1 MMKKYVKGG
10 SALKTVGVTRP
21 IHDAAGKASGY
32 TKYAADVMLPNMAH
46 VCLVHSTVPHGY
58 VRAVRTEKALAVP
71 GVLGVFHCFNT
82 TQRKYNR
89 YRSRFSQELPLEER
103 AFADYVRFV
112 GDRVAAVAAVS
123 REIAERA
130 ARLVEV
136 EYEELPYSV
145 GFDDTLAGKNCL
157 PGQSPIVKEFTAE
170 FGTPPEGACVD
181 AESFTQ
187 FPPIHHATMEPHA
200 CVADYDPYQDQLV
213 IYSPNQS
220 VHGIRVVLADYL
232 EMPYH
237 KVRVVKSTMGGSF
250 GAKQEW
256 FTEPV
261 AALIAKQLGRP
272 VKLVYSRAE
281 AMTCAIVRGAVR
293 ASVHGKYAPDGTL
306 RSLDIDLV
314 LDAGAY
320 VGNACDYIASIYG
333 KLFRCYRMEHVRYRA
348 RIISSNTPVSG
359 AFRGW
364 SAPETALF
372 TERNLDAAARKLGMD
387 RVDLRLKN
395 TLMPGDI
402 DRKSNL
408 PMEDIRI
415 HEALLR
421 GRELFSWDKLRT
433 EDAAFN
439 ASNDR
444 YRRGVGV
451 ACGGHGNTY
460 YPRHDDFGEGRAF
473 LNEDGTVQL
482 ALTIH
487 DHGCGTVTAMKMIA
501 AEVLDMPDGDIY
513 LGEGDTAATPVDFGC
528 FASRTTF
535 VLGRTV
541 HDTALAL
548 RDVILDR
555 TAELFGLP
563 RQELYVENAAVHSKS
578 DPDVCVS
585 YREAAQQTML
595 KQRRNITAAA
605 QFANVTNP
613 GVTGAHF
620 AHVEVDTWT
629 GFTCVLDYLAVHDIG
644 QPINPGMCVAQIQ
657 GAAQMGCG
665 SALRE
670 EMVVGKDGRC
680 TSSLS
685 KYHLFLAPDLPNI
698 RVELLTDGRS
708 QEGPFG
714 AKSIGEVS
722 FVPAA
727 PAVCGAV
734 NDALGSELGVLPFT
748 PDRILTYLAKEKEG
762 AL

>member
-1 MMKKYVKGG
+1 M
-10 SALKTVGVTRP
+10 KTVGVTRP

-32 TKYAADVMLPNMAH
+32 TKYAADIMLPDMAH
-46 VCLVHSTVPHGY
+46 ICLVHSTIPHGY
-58 VRAVRTEKALAVP
+58 VRAVHDEKALEVP

-89 YRSRFSQELPLEER
+89 YRSRFSQELPEEER
-103 AFADYVRFV
+103 AFADYVRFI

-123 REIAERA
+123 RDIAEKA

-136 EYEELPYSV
+136 EYEQLPFSV
-145 GFDDTLAGKNCL
+145 GFDDTLEGKNCL
-157 PGQSPIVKEFTAE
+157 DGESPVKKEFTAE
-170 FGTPPEGACVD
+170 YGTPPADADCVD
-181 AESFTQ
+181 VESFTQ
-187 FPPIHHATMEPHA
+187 FPPLHHATMEPHV
-200 CVADYDPYQDQLV
+200 CVAYYDPYQDQLT

-220 VHGIRVVLADYL
+220 VHGIRVTVADYL

-237 KVRVVKSTMGGSF
+237 RVRVVKATMGGSF

-293 ASVHGKYAPDGTL
+293 ASVHGKYLKDGTL
-306 RSLDIDLV
+306 ASVDVDLV

-320 VGNACDYIASIYG
+320 VGNSCDYVASIYG
-333 KLFRCYRMEHVRYRA
+333 KLFRCYRIPHVRYRA
-348 RIISSNTPVSG
+348 RVISSNTPVSG

-364 SAPETALF
+364 SAPEEALMM
-372 TERNLDAAARKLGMD
+372 ERNLDAAAARLAMD
-387 RVDLRLKN
+387 RIDLRLRN
-395 TLMPGDI
+395 TLLPGDI

-408 PMEDIRI
+408 PMEEIRI
-415 HEALLR
+415 REALLR
-421 GRELFSWDKLRT
+421 GRELFEWDRLCA
-433 EDAAFN
+433 EDRAFN
-439 ASNDR
+439 ASNAR

-451 ACGGHGNTY
+451 GCGGHGNTY
-460 YPRHDDFGEGRAF
+460 YPRHDDFGAGRMI

-482 ALTIH
+482 IVTVH
-487 DHGCGTVTAMKMIA
+487 DHGCGTVTALKMIA
-501 AEVLDMPDGDIY
+501 AEVLDMPDRDIR
-513 LGEGDTAATPVDFGC
+513 LDEGDTAFTPIDFGC

-535 VLGRTV
+535 VLGRAV
-541 HDTALAL
+541 HDTACAL
-548 RDVILDR
+548 RDRILDC
-555 TAELFGLP
+555 TAELFELP
-563 RQELYVENAAVHSKS
+563 REDLYVDSATVRCRHK
-578 DPDVCVS
+578 PDTVVT
-585 YREAAQQTML
+585 YREAARAVML
-595 KQRRNITAAA
+595 KQRRNLTAEAN
-605 QFANVTNP
+605 FANVTNP

-629 GFTCVLDYLAVHDIG
+629 GFTRVLDYLAVHDIG
-644 QPINPGMCVAQIQ
+644 QAINPGMCIAQIQ

-698 RVELLTDGRS
+698 RVELLMDGRS
-708 QEGPFG
+708 AEGPFG

-734 NDALGSELGVLPFT
+734 NNALGSELGVLPFT
-748 PDRILTYLAKEKEG
+748 PDRILTYLAERKEG
-762 AL
+762 SL